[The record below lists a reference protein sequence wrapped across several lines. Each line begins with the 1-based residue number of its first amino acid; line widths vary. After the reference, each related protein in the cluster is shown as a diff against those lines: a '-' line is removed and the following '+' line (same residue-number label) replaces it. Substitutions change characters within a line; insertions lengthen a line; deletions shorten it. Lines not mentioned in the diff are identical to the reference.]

1 MIGLRLL
8 ALLSL
13 AMGLSGCW
21 YGQGLFADSDA
32 RAIITPGIYRLTEPA
47 KSAHDVT
54 ISMLP
59 SGMTKLSD
67 PESDDGDAAY
77 GFAPVPG
84 KSGRFLGWFAKA
96 DKPSQQQ
103 AQIYFFVEQR
113 GDSFAFFVPG
123 CDGVDQGLATGAG
136 AVVESG
142 SSKSCLFSDKQSVLK
157 AIAQVQPNESD
168 RLVLTKKS

>member
-1 MIGLRLL
+1 MVAARLL
-8 ALLSL
+8 AVALLGL
-13 AMGLSGCW
+13 GLSGCW

-32 RAIITPGIYRLTEPA
+32 RAILAPGIYRLTEPA

-59 SGMTKLSD
+59 SGMTKLND

-84 KSGRFLGWFAKA
+84 RSSRFLGWFAKA

-103 AQIYFFVEQR
+103 TQIYFFVEQR
-113 GDSFAFFVPG
+113 GGSFAFFVPG
-123 CDGVDQGLATGAG
+123 CEGTDQKLATAAG

-157 AIAQVQPNESD
+157 AIAQVQPDESD
-168 RLVLTKKS
+168 RLILTRKR